1 MSLAD
6 IAVAP
11 SRPLQGRVG
20 VSAIFFSNGFAV
32 GAWAVAIPQVKA
44 LFGLS
49 DGSLS
54 IVLLIAAAGAMASM
68 PIAGLLTPR
77 FGGTGKTLRVTTPV
91 FALLFALIPLSHH
104 LSSAFIVVAAAAFAF
119 GMFNSLM
126 DVPMNAH
133 ATVVEKAWGAPIM
146 SSFHAAWS
154 AGGLVGSAAGG
165 WLIHLGAD
173 VFWQIGIEAALA
185 LAIAGPWTFLIGIGD
200 KAAHG
205 QALAWPEG
213 RLLAFGAIAALA
225 MMTEGSVTDWSA
237 IYLKEHLDVAADVAT
252 IGFVGYASM
261 MLAMRVFGDYVVRT
275 LGRVRTLQVGA
286 ALVALGVL
294 LVAFTTTPWTVIL
307 GFWLIG
313 AGVANMVPVVFS
325 ASADVGVN
333 ASLGI
338 AMTAT
343 VGYAGFLAGPPI
355 IGGIAQVSSLRT
367 AFLAVLFAAAVV
379 AALARFGEKKAA

>member
-1 MSLAD
+1 MTATASTAG
-6 IAVAP
+6 AP
-11 SRPLQGRVG
+11 PIRARLG
-20 VSAIFFSNGFAV
+20 VSAIFFGNGFAV

-54 IVLLIAAAGAMASM
+54 IVLLLAAFGAMASM
-68 PIAGLLTPR
+68 PFAGILTPR

-91 FALLFALIPLSHH
+91 FALLFALIPLSHFV
-104 LSSAFIVVAAAAFAF
+104 SPSFAVVAVAAFAF

-126 DVPMNAH
+126 DIPMNAH

-154 AGGLVGSAAGG
+154 AGGLAGSAVGG
-165 WLIHLGAD
+165 WLIHQGAD
-173 VFWQIGIEAALA
+173 VSWQIGIEAAIALA
-185 LAIAGPWTFLIGIGD
+185 LAMPWTFLIGVGD
-200 KAAHG
+200 KAASG
-205 QALAWPEG
+205 QALAWPER

-237 IYLKEHLDVAADVAT
+237 IYLKEHLNVAADVAT

-275 LGRVRTLQVGA
+275 LGRMRTLQVGA
-286 ALVALGVL
+286 AIVALGVL
-294 LVAFTTTPWTVIL
+294 LVVLTSNPWSVII

-313 AGVANMVPVVFS
+313 AGVANMVPTVFS

-355 IGGIAQVSSLRT
+355 IGGIAQVTSLRL
-367 AFLAVLFAAAVV
+367 AFLAVLVAAVAV
-379 AALARFGEKKAA
+379 VWLTRFSAKKVG

>member
-1 MSLAD
+1 MTA
-6 IAVAP
+6 IASAP
-11 SRPLQGRVG
+11 GAPPIRARLG
-20 VSAIFFSNGFAV
+20 VSAIFFGNGFAI
-32 GAWAVAIPQVKA
+32 GAWAVAIPQIKA

-54 IVLLIAAAGAMASM
+54 IVLLLAAFGAMASM
-68 PIAGLLTPR
+68 PFAGILTPR
-77 FGGTGKTLRVTTPV
+77 FGGTGKTLRVTTPM
-91 FALLFALIPLSHH
+91 FAALFALIPISHFLSP
-104 LSSAFIVVAAAAFAF
+104 AFVVVAVAAFAF

-126 DVPMNAH
+126 DIPMNAH
-133 ATVVEKAWGAPIM
+133 ATVVERAWGAPIM

-154 AGGLVGSAAGG
+154 AGGLAGSAIGG
-165 WLIHLGAD
+165 WLIHQGAD
-173 VFWQIGIEAALA
+173 VFWQIGIEAAIALA
-185 LAIAGPWTFLIGIGD
+185 LAMPWTFLIGIGD
-200 KAAHG
+200 KAATG
-205 QALAWPEG
+205 QALAWPER

-237 IYLKEHLDVAADVAT
+237 IYLKEHLNVAADVAT

-275 LGRVRTLQVGA
+275 LGRMRTLQVGA
-286 ALVALGVL
+286 AIVALGVL
-294 LVAFTTTPWTVIL
+294 LVVLTTNPWSVIV

-313 AGVANMVPVVFS
+313 AGVANMVPTVFS

-355 IGGIAQVSSLRT
+355 IGGIAQLTSLRP
-367 AFLAVLFAAAVV
+367 AFLAVLIAAVAV
-379 AALARFGEKKAA
+379 AWLTRFGEKKAG

>member
-1 MSLAD
+1 MSA
-6 IAVAP
+6 IAFTPGAP
-11 SRPLQGRVG
+11 PIRARIG
-20 VSAIFFSNGFAV
+20 VSAIFFGNGFAI
-32 GAWAVAIPQVKA
+32 GAWAVAIPQIKA

-54 IVLLIAAAGAMASM
+54 LVLLLAAFGAMASM
-68 PIAGLLTPR
+68 PFAGILTPR
-77 FGGTGKTLRVTTPV
+77 FGGTGKTLRVTTPM
-91 FALLFALIPLSHH
+91 FAALFALIPLSH
-104 LSSAFIVVAAAAFAF
+104 FIAPIFAVVAVAAFAF

-126 DVPMNAH
+126 DIPMNAH

-154 AGGLVGSAAGG
+154 AGGLAGSAIGG
-165 WLIHLGAD
+165 WLIHQGAD
-173 VFWQIGIEAALA
+173 VFWQIGIEAAIVLA
-185 LAIAGPWTFLIGIGD
+185 LAMPWTFLIGIGD
-200 KAAHG
+200 KAASG
-205 QALAWPEG
+205 QALAWPDG

-237 IYLKEHLDVAADVAT
+237 IYLKEHLNVAADVAT

-275 LGRVRTLQVGA
+275 LGRMRTLQAGA
-286 ALVALGVL
+286 AIVALGVL
-294 LVAFTTTPWTVIL
+294 LVVLTTNPWSVIV

-313 AGVANMVPVVFS
+313 AGVANMVPTVFS

-355 IGGIAQVSSLRT
+355 IGGIAQVTSLRM
-367 AFLAVLFAAAVV
+367 AFLAVLAAAVAV
-379 AALARFGEKKAA
+379 AWLTRFGEKKAG